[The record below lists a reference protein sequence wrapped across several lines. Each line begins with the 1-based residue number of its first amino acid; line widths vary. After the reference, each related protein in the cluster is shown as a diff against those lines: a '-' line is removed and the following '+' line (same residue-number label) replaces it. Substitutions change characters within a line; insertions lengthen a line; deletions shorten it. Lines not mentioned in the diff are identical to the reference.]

1 MRRGLLARMIQ
12 IEWKDLLSVLRGL
25 GALRRVQVT
34 RGFRSRLPIGR
45 SGRQMMWEKDCLR
58 QMVEDFG
65 EGNSTKQQ
73 MGMWKQ

>member
-25 GALRRVQVT
+25 GALRRTQVT

-45 SGRQMMWEKDCLR
+45 SGRQMMWEKDFLC

-73 MGMWKQ
+73 MGMWKR